1 MDASLGKTGSFRV
14 RGALPVLPSV
24 HHHHR
29 HRHHH
34 TELASTST
42 ASASTSSAASAA
54 DGLVVE
60 VVGAEVRARGVY
72 SGLVDGRL
80 RVGRSLAQPLVGG
93 RLRFSKGVA
102 YLMPQQGPAA
112 VAAGTSPSPSPAPAP
127 APSPDRLAEA
137 LTSLSSDS
145 LSPSS
150 SGAGAGGGGG
160 SGADSREVVRA
171 TFSLLKAGRKRALLA
186 AGGRHGAGAGGAL
199 SVVLDASGSGGSSGA
214 SSPPSGPPVVL
225 SGLEVVLGP
234 DLRALFPV
242 VLNLGLSGSVTLSG
256 PADPERL
263 QPVGAIQLDSG
274 TLNLVATQFVLDR
287 EHDNRIIFAQPEPAQ
302 PPQPSQPQPQPQP
315 SPAQQP
321 QSVPYTQPQPQL
333 AAGVATQT
341 PAGEA
346 AAAAAAGAAAGGPGA
361 RAGSPIPGAS
371 VPAGPTD
378 PIIDVVLVSGDLR
391 ASILGRSSNWQ
402 EGLSLTASGTPLLGG
417 GGGGGGGGGVGDS
430 LTAALLGGPGGG
442 GGGAGGGGSGPG
454 GPGGGAVGGGG
465 ESIGE
470 AARILEEKLADAL
483 LGEKGQLALRSLARS
498 TVSSLLPRIETR
510 GQLGNARWR
519 LVGAPSLPSLMSLPD
534 PVSEPSRFLSTL
546 ALGTEVEVAF
556 GKRLQASLSHK
567 LQELGRS
574 GSELPAGGGGG
585 GGTEARITL
594 QLNSRMRLQAHL
606 ARGALL
612 PSVTLQYSSEGGGGG
627 AGGAGAGGGVE
638 GAGVGG
644 GSGGGGGGGG
654 GGVSAAE
661 VMAVEVVQPTPT
673 PTPLAQMP
681 PLEE

>member
-1 MDASLGKTGSFRV
+1 M
-14 RGALPVLPSV
+14 
-24 HHHHR
+24 
-29 HRHHH
+29 
-34 TELASTST
+34 
-42 ASASTSSAASAA
+42 
-54 DGLVVE
+54 
-60 VVGAEVRARGVY
+60 
-72 SGLVDGRL
+72 
-80 RVGRSLAQPLVGG
+80 
-93 RLRFSKGVA
+93 
-102 YLMPQQGPAA
+102 GPAA
-112 VAAGTSPSPSPAPAP
+112 VAAGPSPSPSPAP

-186 AGGRHGAGAGGAL
+186 AGGGAARGRRGRGTVRGAGKRGVEELPG
-199 SVVLDASGSGGSSGA
+199 DASGSGGSSGA

-346 AAAAAAGAAAGGPGA
+346 AAAAAAAAAAGAGGPGA
-361 RAGSPIPGAS
+361 RAGAPIPGAS

-417 GGGGGGGGGVGDS
+417 GGAVGGGGGVGDS
-430 LTAALLGGPGGG
+430 LTAALLGGTGGG

-627 AGGAGAGGGVE
+627 AGGAGA
-638 GAGVGG
+638 
-644 GSGGGGGGGG
+644 
-654 GGVSAAE
+654 AE
-661 VMAVEVVQPTPT
+661 VMGVEVVPPTPT
-673 PTPLAQMP
+673 PLALAQMP